1 MNRREL
7 LTSALGV
14 GFGVISANSTEY
26 FSDWERKELDYGTHY
41 WMKDGKTCYEYKD
54 YTNAR
59 LLSIYTIHEVGE
71 LDQFILKTEVN
82 SQREAAQLIERID
95 A

>member
-14 GFGVISANSTEY
+14 GFGVISADSNNY
-26 FSDWERKELDYGTHY
+26 FDDWERKELDYGTHY
-41 WMKDGKTCYEYKD
+41 WLREGKTCYEYRD
-54 YTNAR
+54 YTDAR
-59 LLSIYTIHEVGE
+59 VLSIYTIHEVGE
-71 LDQFILKTEVN
+71 LDEFLLRTRVD
-82 SQREAAQLIERID
+82 SPREAVRLITRTD